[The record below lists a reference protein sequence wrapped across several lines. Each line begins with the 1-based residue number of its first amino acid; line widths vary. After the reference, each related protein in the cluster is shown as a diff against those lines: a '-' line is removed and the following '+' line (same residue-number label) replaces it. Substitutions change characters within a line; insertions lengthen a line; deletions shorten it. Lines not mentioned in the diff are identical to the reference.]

1 MSLIIETDLG
11 RDPDDFFALCY
22 LFAAGAPVSAI
33 TISPGDPDQ
42 VAIARLLLRELNLNI
57 PVGVG
62 RTGRSSTSSG
72 GMHYAMLDRY
82 GMPRAASHD
91 GSGEAL
97 IAAAAEKGTPELFA
111 IGPLESAGA
120 YLLQGG
126 TFTRATMQGGF
137 LGYHLH
143 THEVERLPKFEGK
156 ETVATF
162 NLNGNLKGAE
172 ALLNGAFPRRFA
184 GKNVCHT
191 LVYDE
196 TIHKQ
201 VKARP
206 PATRA
211 AELFHEA
218 MDIYLASHDGK
229 KFHDPAAAVC
239 MLHPEIGTWVNG
251 QLYREK
257 GGWGTRVTGDTK
269 HDLVLA
275 DIDREQLWN
284 CIAGFY

>member
-42 VAIARLLLRELNLNI
+42 VAIARFLLQELHLDI

-62 RTGRSSTSSG
+62 RIDRNSKSSG
-72 GMHYAMLDRY
+72 GMHYALLDKY
-82 GMPRAASHD
+82 GFPRSASHD
-91 GSGEAL
+91 GSGAAVIAEA
-97 IAAAAEKGTPELFA
+97 AKAGTPELFA
-111 IGPLESAGA
+111 IGPLESAGN
-120 YLLQGG
+120 YLLNGG
-126 TFTRATMQGGF
+126 TFTQATMQGGF

-143 THEVERLPKFEGK
+143 THAVERLPKFENQ

-172 ALLNGAFPRRFA
+172 ALLQGNFPRRFI

-191 LVYDE
+191 LVYDHV
-196 TIHKQ
+196 IHQ
-201 VKARP
+201 RVKAHP
-206 PATRA
+206 PASRA

-229 KFHDPAAAVC
+229 KFHDPSAAVC
-239 MLHPEIGTWVNG
+239 MLHPEAGTWVHG
-251 QLYREK
+251 KLYREK
-257 GGWGTRVTGDTK
+257 GGWGTRVTDDVS
-269 HDLVLA
+269 HDAVLA
-275 DIDREQLWN
+275 DIDRNQLWN
-284 CIAGFY
+284 YIAMFV